1 MAFDNFDDEFCDVDD
16 LEHVRA
22 ALREGGFPRIVWAPV
37 VALAAADGRPW
48 RHARQARFARETERL
63 RA

>member
-1 MAFDNFDDEFCDVDD
+1 MAFDNSDDEFDDVDD

-48 RHARQARFARETERL
+48 RHARDAHRL
-63 RA
+63 RLALRH